1 MEFRR
6 ITMENL
12 FEIVNLKVLPSQEH
26 FLGDNT
32 KSILQA
38 YATVTNGGVALPFG
52 IYVDDIPVGFI
63 MFGYDVQDPDDPKV
77 AAGNYCIWRFMIDA
91 THQGKGYGEQA
102 VKMAINYIRGL
113 VHGENQLLWLCYE
126 PDNIAAQNLYRKI
139 GFIENGEISDG
150 EIVAVYRL

>member
-12 FEIVNLKVLPSQEH
+12 FDIVALRVHPHQEH

-38 YATVTNGGVALPFG
+38 YAVISNGGVALPFG
-52 IYVDDIPVGFI
+52 IYEGDVPVGFI

-77 AAGNYCIWRFMIDA
+77 AAGNYCIWRFMIDRA
-91 THQGKGYGEQA
+91 HQGRGLGRQA
-102 VKMAINYIRGL
+102 ARMAINYIRTL
-113 VHGENQLLWLCYE
+113 SSGEGSLLWLCYE
-126 PDNIAAQNLYRKI
+126 PDNIAAQTLYRKL
-139 GFIENGEISDG
+139 GFVENGEISDG
-150 EIVAVYRL
+150 EIVAVYRF